1 MFQGTPLEESASQLR
16 DEGSSPGWGAKTHT
30 PQLERARA
38 TKRPHSSTEG
48 PAHGSRD
55 LTQTKNTHTHTYDGT
70 THRAELLSVLTNVL
84 FATTWLSSGS
94 EFFAYTEMVTSPP
107 V

>member
-1 MFQGTPLEESASQLR
+1 MTSLVFQGTPLEESASQLR

-55 LTQTKNTHTHTYDGT
+55 LTQTKNTHTLTMGQRTRQSCSVYSPMCY
-70 THRAELLSVLTNVL
+70 LLPL
-84 FATTWLSSGS
+84 G
-94 EFFAYTEMVTSPP
+94 
-107 V
+107 

>member
-1 MFQGTPLEESASQLR
+1 MTSLVFQGTPLEESASQLR

-55 LTQTKNTHTHTYDGT
+55 LTQTKNTHTHTRWDNAQGRAAQR
-70 THRAELLSVLTNVL
+70 THQCAICYHLAEL
-84 FATTWLSSGS
+84 WK
-94 EFFAYTEMVTSPP
+94 
-107 V
+107 